1 MPTDLK
7 TLIENKQ
14 NEVAEKLAIYL
25 PIKESFKNAKAD
37 WQSAVSDLEDLNRQQ
52 KAVNNGK

>member
-1 MPTDLK
+1 M
-7 TLIENKQ
+7 
-14 NEVAEKLAIYL
+14 

-37 WQSAVSDLEDLNRQQ
+37 WHSAVSDLEDLNRQQ

>member
-1 MPTDLK
+1 MATDLK

-14 NEVAEKLAIYL
+14 IEVAEKLAIYL

-37 WQSAVSDLEDLNRQQ
+37 WQGAVSDLEDLNRQQ
-52 KAVNNGK
+52 KALNNG